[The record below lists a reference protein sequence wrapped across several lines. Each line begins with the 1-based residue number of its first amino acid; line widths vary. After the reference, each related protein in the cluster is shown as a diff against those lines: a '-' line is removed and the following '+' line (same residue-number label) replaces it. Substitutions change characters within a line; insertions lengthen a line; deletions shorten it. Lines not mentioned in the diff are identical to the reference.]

1 MSEASN
7 GAGDPGRQPRAE
19 NPNHGHSRLPRRAST
34 DNQVLRAMIH
44 GLVRAGEKR
53 RAVSVL
59 VRQMLERAGKMVGL
73 GDYRPQCKGP
83 FGKFH
88 IVDWN
93 LLQPQ
98 HIAAARA

>member
-7 GAGDPGRQPRAE
+7 GAGDPGRPPRAE

-59 VRQMLERAGKMVGL
+59 VRQMRRRRGAL
-73 GDYRPQCKGP
+73 
-83 FGKFH
+83 
-88 IVDWN
+88 
-93 LLQPQ
+93 
-98 HIAAARA
+98 